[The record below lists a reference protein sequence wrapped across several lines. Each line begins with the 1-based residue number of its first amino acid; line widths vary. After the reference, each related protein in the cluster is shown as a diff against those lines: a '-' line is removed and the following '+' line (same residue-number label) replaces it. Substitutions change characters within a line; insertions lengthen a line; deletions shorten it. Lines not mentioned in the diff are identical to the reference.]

1 MHHDFFGGL
10 IYTHCEAA
18 IMRRQNYSDKIDA
31 IEKWQKNKQTE
42 GNAMFKRWTPR
53 RVAIMRRIRV
63 VSAVLLTFVL
73 FAATF
78 FIGVRK
84 TVALEIN
91 GEKSTVTTFAMTA
104 EALLAERHVDV
115 KTHDFIDSSSGSRL
129 ENNAVVIFKT
139 AYQTAISINGV
150 EVPFWTYA
158 TDATQIL
165 NFFDSARENSIDVS
179 LKVNNIYDK
188 LSGSF
193 AINENG
199 PVTVICDGKI
209 SEAPDGK
216 LPAASILDQQGITL
230 DKEDRVSV
238 EKNSDKP
245 ILRVSRVKHEQQT
258 QTVPIPY
265 TTQTIIDPNLEEGK
279 SEVRLN
285 GRNGEKIQIF
295 DVTLVDGVEE
305 SRKVVNETIAKD
317 PVVEIVAKGGKK
329 PDSLSDSDSDNSSK
343 KQDSQNPQSDNSQSD
358 NNSSTNPAPSADPT
372 ATPTPEPQDDPTV
385 DPSPSPTVNPQPE
398 PSPAPTV
405 DPTPEPEP
413 EPEPSPEP
421 SQDQW
426 HATPLEAQVYA
437 QAVAAQRGWTG
448 SNWEAILFLWE
459 HESNWRWNAE
469 NPYSGAYGIPQ
480 ALPGNKMGA
489 GWHDNAAVQIQWG
502 MSYFSSRYGT
512 PTEALRHWKEHNWY

>member
-1 MHHDFFGGL
+1 MTAARMHHDFFGGL
-10 IYTHCEAA
+10 IYAHCEAA

-179 LKVNNIYDK
+179 LKVNNI
-188 LSGSF
+188 
-193 AINENG
+193 
-199 PVTVICDGKI
+199 
-209 SEAPDGK
+209 
-216 LPAASILDQQGITL
+216 
-230 DKEDRVSV
+230 
-238 EKNSDKP
+238 
-245 ILRVSRVKHEQQT
+245 
-258 QTVPIPY
+258 
-265 TTQTIIDPNLEEGK
+265 
-279 SEVRLN
+279 
-285 GRNGEKIQIF
+285 
-295 DVTLVDGVEE
+295 
-305 SRKVVNETIAKD
+305 
-317 PVVEIVAKGGKK
+317 
-329 PDSLSDSDSDNSSK
+329 
-343 KQDSQNPQSDNSQSD
+343 
-358 NNSSTNPAPSADPT
+358 
-372 ATPTPEPQDDPTV
+372 
-385 DPSPSPTVNPQPE
+385 
-398 PSPAPTV
+398 
-405 DPTPEPEP
+405 
-413 EPEPSPEP
+413 
-421 SQDQW
+421 
-426 HATPLEAQVYA
+426 
-437 QAVAAQRGWTG
+437 
-448 SNWEAILFLWE
+448 
-459 HESNWRWNAE
+459 
-469 NPYSGAYGIPQ
+469 
-480 ALPGNKMGA
+480 
-489 GWHDNAAVQIQWG
+489 
-502 MSYFSSRYGT
+502 
-512 PTEALRHWKEHNWY
+512 